1 MSSKTSSKNYRSKS
15 PKYTSPLR
23 PIDDSSRSSSNHAQQ
38 VKFLDILENSL
49 EYLRENKMPPQN
61 SLNII
66 TRVCKKPLNGINIES
81 NYPVYEH
88 LGIIEKLNR
97 YSIIDDLLQKQ
108 IILQKFIQREK
119 REKEFDDKLAKVLK
133 EDKSIIVELRSP
145 TFTRNE
151 MNALLERRVAREKR
165 IANKTSN
172 PQKHNITTKSDRIR
186 YGGKSR
192 TKKNRNL

>member
-1 MSSKTSSKNYRSKS
+1 MSSKSSRKESWSKS

-23 PIDDSSRSSSNHAQQ
+23 PIGNSSRSSSNRDTQI
-38 VKFLDILENSL
+38 KFLDLLENSL

-61 SLNII
+61 SLIAI
-66 TRVCKKPLNGINIES
+66 TRVCKKPLEGINIES
-81 NYPVYEH
+81 SFPVYKH
-88 LGIIEKLNR
+88 LNIKKKLDNH
-97 YSIIDDLLQKQ
+97 STINDLRKKQ
-108 IILQKFIQREK
+108 IILQSFITGEQ

-145 TFTRNE
+145 RF
-151 MNALLERRVAREKR
+151 
-165 IANKTSN
+165 I
-172 PQKHNITTKSDRIR
+172 KSDRIR